1 MRILHYSLGFP
12 PFRRGGMTKY
22 CMDLMTEQ
30 TKQGHEVALL
40 WPGAFKRVDSSILIK
55 SHGLQ
60 KLSKD
65 CSVGSFELRNSLPV
79 PLLDGIRDIDAYTQ
93 SKDADS
99 LKRFLIENKIDVL
112 HVHTLMGLPK
122 ELLEVCHL
130 QGIRTVFTSH
140 DYFGICP
147 KWGLERNGKP
157 CIDDHNCFDCVAC
170 NQNALSL
177 NKIRILQSKA
187 YRVVKDAPF
196 IKVLRRKHNAAL
208 SEDLK
213 SIPEQYTST
222 GNTKAAGYRRLRQYY
237 VDMLESFDVLHFNSN
252 ITKEVYSRYCD
263 ISHGYVVSIANSA
276 VLDHKQLHE
285 AHSPVRFAYFGPAD
299 RHKGFWEL
307 LKACDL
313 LWKEKPCS
321 FELHVFMNLDVDR
334 PFLRKHNAY
343 QYEDLPQIMKS
354 VDMSVVP
361 SQWYETFGFTVLEAM
376 SFGVPVLLTEN
387 VGAKDLIENWVTG
400 LVSGTGAKEIARQMR
415 MVIKNPA
422 VIRKLSMKIKE
433 DCEIKTMKKHADEIM
448 KLYMSDFKFNESIS
462 FE

>member
-55 SHGLQ
+55 SHGSQ
-60 KLSKD
+60 KISKD
-65 CSVGSFELRNSLPV
+65 YSVGSFELRNSLPV
-79 PLLDGIRDIDAYTQ
+79 PLLDGICDIDAYTQ
-93 SKDADS
+93 SKDTDS
-99 LKRFLIENKIDVL
+99 LKRFLIENEIDVL

-157 CIDDHNCFDCVAC
+157 CIDDHNCYDCVAC

-196 IKVLRRKHNAAL
+196 IKVLRRKHNAVL
-208 SEDLK
+208 NEDLT
-213 SIPEQYTST
+213 SILEQDAFKD
-222 GNTKAAGYRRLRQYY
+222 NTKAAGYRRLRQYY

-252 ITKEVYSRYCD
+252 TTKEVYSRYCD
-263 ISHGYVVSIANSA
+263 ISHGCVVSITNSA
-276 VLDHKQLHE
+276 VLNHKQLHE

-307 LKACDL
+307 LEACDL
-313 LWKEKPCS
+313 LWKERPYS
-321 FELHVFMNLDVDR
+321 FELHVFMNPDIDR

-343 QYEDLPQIMKS
+343 RYEELPQIMES
-354 VDMSVVP
+354 IDMSVIP

-376 SFGVPVLLTEN
+376 SFGVPALLTEN
-387 VGAKDLIENWVTG
+387 VGAKDLIVNQVTG
-400 LVSGTGAKEIARQMR
+400 LLSGTEAREIAQQMHAVVMSPR
-415 MVIKNPA
+415 MIGQ
-422 VIRKLSMKIKE
+422 LSNEINKKFV
-433 DCEIKTMKKHADEIM
+433 IKTMKEHSNEIM
-448 KLYMSDFKFNESIS
+448 KMYVNDAEFN
-462 FE
+462 

>member
-1 MRILHYSLGFP
+1 MRILHYSLGLP

-65 CSVGSFELRNSLPV
+65 YSVGSFELRNSLPV
-79 PLLDGIRDIDAYTQ
+79 PLLDGICDIDAYTQ
-93 SKDADS
+93 SKDTDS
-99 LKRFLIENKIDVL
+99 LKCFLIENKIDVL

-213 SIPEQYTST
+213 SIPEQYTFT

-252 ITKEVYSRYCD
+252 TTKEVYSRYCD
-263 ISHGYVVSIANSA
+263 ISHGCVVSITNSA
-276 VLDHKQLHE
+276 VLNHKQLHE

-307 LKACDL
+307 LEACDL
-313 LWKEKPCS
+313 LWKERPYS
-321 FELHVFMNLDVDR
+321 FELHVFMNPDIDR

-343 QYEDLPQIMKS
+343 RYEELPQIMES
-354 VDMSVVP
+354 IDMSVIP

-376 SFGVPVLLTEN
+376 SFGVPALLTEN
-387 VGAKDLIENWVTG
+387 VGAKDLIVNQVTG
-400 LVSGTGAKEIARQMR
+400 LLSGTEAREIAQQMHAVVMSPR
-415 MVIKNPA
+415 MIGQ
-422 VIRKLSMKIKE
+422 LSNEINKKFV
-433 DCEIKTMKKHADEIM
+433 IKTMKEHSNEIM
-448 KLYMSDFKFNESIS
+448 KMYVNDAEFN
-462 FE
+462 